1 MTQAPIA
8 RFANNKPNILNAA
21 LLVGFLCLLLL
32 TQWTYQKL
40 VTEPA
45 TVGVQSAATVQA
57 SQIADDIDQ
66 FLQQHRKQL
75 QQLASQSL
83 ASAALNAKAEERV
96 RIEHSLAQ
104 LLPGSNYLKLV
115 DQESIDDDSLSFV
128 AKDMAHRTFEGETVS
143 PEAMKHNQDWS
154 VLMAE
159 PVAGDRSGCLL
170 VSFPVSALTDHL
182 QKAKSVAGQVK
193 LYQQARNGTPLFLTL
208 GNGAANAP
216 SVRVNAASPRWQLE
230 YTPPQSTVDAHK
242 PGLFA
247 QILLY
252 LMTTILLGLL
262 VTLGYR
268 VFKLYQHH
276 HQLREA
282 EKQRK
287 HEQEQAELEL
297 ASASSY
303 LAKISEAASNP
314 SASEPGDC
322 DTDEQVFDLQLP
334 EEGPNDTI
342 PHSVFRAYDIRGLY
356 KNQIDETFAE
366 KLGLALGHMALEKE
380 DHVIVAGH
388 DGRISSPKL
397 FDALVKGILASGC
410 DVIALGQA
418 PTPLVNFTLNELPD
432 TFSGV
437 TVTASHNPPEYNGFK
452 MTIAGHP
459 LGGDDMD
466 ALKERMISD
475 QEQPGGGQKQTLDM
489 VDRYID
495 RIADDIVPAH
505 DLKVVVDASNGVAGP
520 IIPQLL
526 QQLGCDV
533 TELYC
538 DVDGNFPNHLP
549 DTSIAANLQDLIN
562 IVKHQGADLGLALD
576 GDGDRLVA
584 VTGSGRIVWP
594 DELMMIFSRD
604 VLTRQPGADIVFDIK
619 CTRRLGAVIG
629 SYGGR
634 PVMWK
639 TGHSHMRSKI
649 TELNAPLGGEFSG
662 HMFFRDRWF
671 GFDDGIYSAARLI
684 EILSLREQ
692 TLDEIISTLPECVS
706 TDELKLDVPEERKF
720 ALIDELLENGE
731 FADAKITRIDGLRI
745 DFADSWGLVRASNTS
760 PALTLRF
767 EGDTKEAL
775 NNARDLLMSQLQ
787 KVAPDLNLSLND

>member
-1 MTQAPIA
+1 MIQAPIA
-8 RFANNKPNILNAA
+8 RFASNKPN
-21 LLVGFLCLLLL
+21 LLTATLLAGSLCLLLV
-32 TQWTYQKL
+32 TQWIYHKL

-45 TVGVQSAATVQA
+45 TDGVKSAALEQA
-57 SQIADDIDQ
+57 NQIADDIDQ

-83 ASAALNAKAEERV
+83 AIAALNANAEERN

-104 LLPGSNYLKLV
+104 LLPGSDYLKLV
-115 DQESIDDDSLSFV
+115 DQERIDSDSLSFV
-128 AKDMAHRTFEGETVS
+128 AKDMAHRTFDGQTVS

-154 VLMAE
+154 ILMAE
-159 PVAGDRSGCLL
+159 PVTGNQPGCLL
-170 VSFPVSALTDHL
+170 VSFPVSVLTDHL
-182 QKAKSVAGQVK
+182 LKAKSVMGQVK
-193 LYQQARNGTPLFLTL
+193 LYQQARNGTPQFLTI
-208 GNGAANAP
+208 GNGTVDTP
-216 SVRVNAASPRWQLE
+216 SVRVTTASPRWQLE
-230 YTPPQSTVDAHK
+230 YTPPQSTVNAYK
-242 PGLFA
+242 PGLFT

-252 LMTTILLGLL
+252 LLATILLGVL
-262 VTLGYR
+262 VMLGYR
-268 VFKLYQHH
+268 LLKLYQHRQ
-276 HQLREA
+276 QLRET

-287 HEQEQAELEL
+287 HEQAELEL
-297 ASASSY
+297 ASVSSH
-303 LAKISEAASNP
+303 LAKTNGATIQSTITEH
-314 SASEPGDC
+314 GDC
-322 DTDEQVFDLQLP
+322 DVEEQVFDLQLP
-334 EEGPNDTI
+334 NEEPTGTI
-342 PHSVFRAYDIRGLY
+342 HDSVYRAYDIRGLY
-356 KNQIDETFAE
+356 KDQIDEIFAE

-380 DHVIVAGH
+380 DHAIVAGH

-432 TFSGV
+432 TSSGV

-466 ALKERMISD
+466 ALKKRMTSD
-475 QEQPGGGQKQTLDM
+475 QEQPGGGQKQTLDI

-495 RIADDIVPAH
+495 RVADDIVPAH
-505 DLKVVVDASNGVAGP
+505 DMKVVVDASNGVAGP

-526 QQLGCDV
+526 HQLGCDV

-692 TLDEIISTLPECVS
+692 SLDEIISTLPQCIS
-706 TDELKLDVPEERKF
+706 TDELKLAVPEERKF
-720 ALIDELLENGE
+720 ALISELIANGE
-731 FADAKITRIDGLRI
+731 FADAKVTRIDGLRI

-767 EGDTKEAL
+767 EGDTRQAL
-775 NNARDLLMSQLQ
+775 NNTRDLLMSQLQ